1 MFAPCR
7 GFAALLVPGE
17 VYVVVCRRHVPVGR
31 APTAMPPSQ
40 QSLSAPAR
48 QGTRFPGRSGLLHD
62 SAAWFLGALVALM
75 ISAPFLQHI
84 VLGAAV
90 ESTFLLLLL
99 TAAVLAVGG
108 RRWTLTLAVLLA
120 TPVLAA
126 RWLYFAAPAWVPHEV
141 FLASFLLF
149 VAFVIAQFLWFI
161 LHAPRVNSEVLCAA
175 VSTYLLLGLWWAI
188 AYGMAARLS
197 PECFIGATGATR
209 VLQDLDAVYF
219 SFITITT
226 VGYGDITPASSTTR
240 MLAMTEAITGTMYM
254 AVLVA
259 RLVSLYTM
267 EAASK
272 SAEPDKQA

>member
-1 MFAPCR
+1 MQSS
-7 GFAALLVPGE
+7 
-17 VYVVVCRRHVPVGR
+17 HQSQ
-31 APTAMPPSQ
+31 PT
-40 QSLSAPAR
+40 PAR
-48 QGTRFPGRSGLLHD
+48 PGARFPVRSGLLRH
-62 SAAWFLGALVALM
+62 SAAWFLGALLALM

-84 VLGAAV
+84 VMGVVV
-90 ESTFLLLLL
+90 ESAFLLLLL
-99 TAAVLAVGG
+99 TVAVLAVGG
-108 RRWTLTLAVLLA
+108 RRWALMWAVLLA

-126 RWLYFAAPAWVPHEV
+126 RWLHFAAPAWVPHEI

-175 VSTYLLLGLWWAI
+175 ISTYLLLGLWWAI
-188 AYGMAARLS
+188 AYTMAARLT
-197 PECFIGATGATR
+197 PESFAGATGATR
-209 VLQDLDAVYF
+209 VLQNLDAVYF

-226 VGYGDITPASSTTR
+226 VGYGDITPASGMTR
-240 MLAMTEAITGTMYM
+240 MLAMIEAITGTMYM

-272 SAEPDKQA
+272 TTEQDKQA